1 MAPGISPDIA
11 EKIFNP
17 FFTTKEVGKGTG
29 LGLSI
34 SISIMHEHGGTI
46 ALDEKALKQWQKD
59 SKIVPY
65 ENGKEDRKKARI
77 IYFEDE
83 YAFVNG
89 TLNNGDLVILGG
101 AQKIIE
107 GKIIK

>member
-1 MAPGISPDIA
+1 MVVRDL
-11 EKIFNP
+11 
-17 FFTTKEVGKGTG
+17 V
-29 LGLSI
+29 
-34 SISIMHEHGGTI
+34 
-46 ALDEKALKQWQKD
+46 D
-59 SKIVPY
+59 V
-65 ENGKEDRKKARI
+65 

>member
-1 MAPGISPDIA
+1 MVVRDL
-11 EKIFNP
+11 
-17 FFTTKEVGKGTG
+17 V
-29 LGLSI
+29 
-34 SISIMHEHGGTI
+34 
-46 ALDEKALKQWQKD
+46 D
-59 SKIVPY
+59 V
-65 ENGKEDRKKARI
+65 

-83 YAFVNG
+83 YAFVSG